1 MTMLGRAR
9 RYGEVLSGLPR
20 SDPAP
25 LVDFVPVGYDLDLLE
40 VRLLEL
46 YDIVNLFVL
55 YEAPFTHKVGVRA
68 PRPSQCDHSQRQCFH
83 QCTRL
88 WSFDFPLVACLSA
101 HT

>member
-1 MTMLGRAR
+1 MLQWQPHAHFCVLPLAGR
-9 RYGEVLSGLPR
+9 YSHVLSGLPR

-55 YEAPFTHKVGVRA
+55 YEAPFTHKVGRRA
-68 PRPSQCDHSQRQCFH
+68 PRPSRCDHS
-83 QCTRL
+83 
-88 WSFDFPLVACLSA
+88 
-101 HT
+101 